1 MTQAQ
6 EAAAKV
12 KVVMPLI
19 LIPKPESSLMKAKI
33 SRDAVT
39 HGVHK

>member
-1 MTQAQ
+1 MKQAQ
-6 EAAAKV
+6 EAAAEV
-12 KVVMPLI
+12 QVVMSLI
-19 LIPKPESSLMKAKI
+19 LIPKRESSLMKAKI